1 MFLLELITTATEGLV
16 EKYKARFDPNPK
28 SDGYIFY
35 TDDYGNGVKCSKEQ
49 YDTYVDEFETFVR
62 KSKRLLWWWFV
73 AVLVLYGVVLGYE
86 VFVLGHEEIVNENES
101 ATKKIA
107 LFILLL
113 PLYFLFSK
121 GISLYKKPSKE
132 LGSGHEIGRERQS
145 KEQII
150 ERRLRGASWNIPI
163 FGIFLSSL
171 GLYFDVNH
179 VGGGYDAPY
188 MRYFFI
194 VAIVGFLWFGIRKFR
209 AHGRVADNKCNNSSS
224 IN

>member
-1 MFLLELITTATEGLV
+1 MFLQELTSIAIEGLIK
-16 EKYKARFDPNPK
+16 KYKARFDPDTQ

-35 TDDYGNGVKCSKEQ
+35 KDDYGNGVKCSKEQ
-49 YDTYVDEFETFVR
+49 YDAYVGEFETSVR
-62 KSKRLLWWWFV
+62 KSKRFMWWWFWS
-73 AVLVLYGVVLGYE
+73 VLVLYGVVLGYG
-86 VFVLGHEEIVNENES
+86 VFILGHEEIVNKSEN

-132 LGSGHEIGRERQS
+132 LCSSNEIGRERQS

-150 ERRLRGASWNIPI
+150 DRRLRGTSWRLLI
-163 FGIFLSSL
+163 FGIFLSTL
-171 GLYFDVNH
+171 GLYFDVNNIA
-179 VGGGYDAPY
+179 GGYDSPY

-194 VAIVGFLWFGIRKFR
+194 GGIVGFLWFGIRKFR
-209 AHGRVADNKCNNSSS
+209 ADGRVDR
-224 IN
+224 